1 MKKAGGKSLF
11 WEQGLGGTENCPWGW
26 EGLQRIPK
34 SSRPEVSA
42 GPPPLLGQGRGGQE
56 LRSHLL
62 SLAVR
67 ALGSRP
73 PAPVSH
79 FYHGSCVSKLLETDP
94 QVPEPVYPGGWL
106 IGQDSVDWGLQ
117 GPEADM
123 TIMPWA
129 SMFTSLSSVHP

>member
-1 MKKAGGKSLF
+1 MQALPHSWGGAGEVRSL
-11 WEQGLGGTENCPWGW
+11 EVTSSPW
-26 EGLQRIPK
+26 
-34 SSRPEVSA
+34 
-42 GPPPLLGQGRGGQE
+42 
-56 LRSHLL
+56 RSEPW
-62 SLAVR
+62 
-67 ALGSRP
+67 GSRP